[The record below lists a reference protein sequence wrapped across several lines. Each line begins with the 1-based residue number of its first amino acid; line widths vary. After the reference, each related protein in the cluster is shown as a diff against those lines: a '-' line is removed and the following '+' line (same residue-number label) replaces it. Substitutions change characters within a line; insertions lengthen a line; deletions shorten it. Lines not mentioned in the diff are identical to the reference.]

1 MTNAEKLILKDAKAK
16 KAVTEVLKLFDGES
30 YKFAADCLKSA
41 TYFLNVDSHF
51 DLKNALKNISSLDD
65 AKKN

>member
-1 MTNAEKLILKDAKAK
+1 MTSAEKLILKDVKAK
-16 KAVTEVLKLFDGES
+16 KAVTDVLKLFDGES

-41 TYFLNVDSHF
+41 NYFLNVDSHF
-51 DLKNALKNISSLDD
+51 NLKNALKNISAIES

>member
-1 MTNAEKLILKDAKAK
+1 MINAEKLILKDAKAK
-16 KAVTEVLKLFDGES
+16 AAVTEVLKIFDGKS
-30 YKFAADCLKSA
+30 FKFAADCLKSA

-51 DLKNALKNISSLDD
+51 DLKNALKNISSLEL